1 MSSIG
6 KALLTVLLAV
16 LLQACA
22 LQHEQVNSLAERLD
36 ISTPE
41 STLLSLQSMTPPQRD
56 RAQYLLNTGLLK
68 SITGDFEGA
77 ISDLHSA
84 KDILNTLQSISV
96 SENLAAAT
104 INETLRSYD
113 GSASERVLL
122 HVLLSIDYLMLNDLD
137 AARVEVLQA
146 NVVMNQLATEDMPT
160 GQLASAHYIAGLVYE
175 LGGELDNARISY
187 SKAAN
192 LMALRN
198 MSLPAPLRGSSPG
211 LNWRLGMDGE
221 TNGYREQYFVTIDP
235 PDPDAAEIFVIYWDG
250 VVTGKRGR
258 TTSVWVPDLN
268 QTVSL
273 ALPYYPPSD
282 YVEAPFTL
290 SIAGR
295 THRTETIEDIETL
308 LRDDLAD
315 ESAAIYAMT
324 LARMVT
330 KSKLVSSAD
339 NQNSSLALFTNIL
352 AMLSES
358 ADTRT
363 WNMLPSSIQIARF
376 SVPAGNYSLPY
387 PLNPESNQIE
397 LAEPELTEPAESD
410 QAELAGSEL
419 TEPVESDQAELAE
432 HKLAVR
438 AGEKIVLFV
447 PGVSERIFSYTQASP

>member
-1 MSSIG
+1 M
-6 KALLTVLLAV
+6 AV

-22 LQHEQVNSLAERLD
+22 LQNEQVNSLAERLD
-36 ISTPE
+36 NSTPE
-41 STLLSLQSMTPPQRD
+41 STLLSLQAITPPKRD

-68 SITGDFEGA
+68 SITGDFEGG
-77 ISDLHSA
+77 ISDLQSA
-84 KDILNTLQSISV
+84 KDILNTLQAISV

-122 HVLLSIDYLMLNDLD
+122 HVLLSIDYLMLNNLD

-192 LMALRN
+192 LMALRS
-198 MSLPAPLRGSSPG
+198 MSLPTPLRSNPPG

-221 TNGYREQYFVTIDP
+221 KNAYREQYFVAVDP
-235 PDPDAAEIFVIYWDG
+235 PDPDAAEIIVIYWDG
-250 VVTGKRGR
+250 VVTSKRGR
-258 TTSVWVPDLN
+258 TISVYVPELR
-268 QTVSL
+268 QAVSL
-273 ALPYYPPSD
+273 ALPYYPPSN

-308 LRDDLAD
+308 LRDDLED

-330 KSKLVSSAD
+330 KSKLVSTAD

-376 SVPAGNYSLPY
+376 SVPAGRYSLPY
-387 PLNPESNQIE
+387 PLNAESTQAE
-397 LAEPELTEPAESD
+397 LAEPELTELTESDQAEPAESD
-410 QAELAGSEL
+410 QVELAEPNQAELAG
-419 TEPVESDQAELAE
+419 SDQAELAE
-432 HKLAVR
+432 QKLAVR